1 MKKSIPKIL
10 LLILLLTAG
19 ISALTN
25 RTSEE
30 AGRPADVL
38 MSAADADSEETAAE
52 ITVETAIE
60 IAIETETETE
70 SEQMPLLPS
79 EMKVHF
85 IDVGQGD
92 ATLIQSGDAA
102 MLIDAGDDTKGTLLQ
117 NYLQKQGVTK
127 LDYLILT
134 HPDADHIGG
143 APVIITKF
151 EVDRVF
157 MSNFEKDNKTY
168 RKLIQALDDKRLSFE
183 TPAAGSRYRL
193 GDAEV
198 TILAPVKEYE
208 DPNNA
213 SIALIVYNGENSF
226 LFTGDAEE
234 EAEND
239 LLTQNTSVRADVYQ
253 AGHHGSR
260 TSSSIAFMQAVNP
273 AYAVISCKE
282 GNSYG
287 HPHAQTMNR
296 FRERGMKVFRTDE
309 QGSIIAVSDGSEI
322 TWNCAPSETWQ
333 AGEPV
338 GGAAIEEQAGKQQS
352 NTPENG
358 NTTAD
363 EAVPENGSAFAAESI
378 QDNTE
383 LTYVLNIRTM
393 KFHRPDC
400 SSLPTTNRS
409 DSSLGREEIMAQG
422 YEPCKRC
429 NP

>member
-52 ITVETAIE
+52 ITV
-60 IAIETETETE
+60 ETETETE

-239 LLTQNTSVRADVYQ
+239 LLTQNTSVHADVYQ

-338 GGAAIEEQAGKQQS
+338 GSAAIEEQAEKQQS
-352 NTPENG
+352 NTQDTG
-358 NTTAD
+358 STTAAKI
-363 EAVPENGSAFAAESI
+363 EQK

-383 LTYVLNIRTM
+383 LTYVLNVRTM

>member
-38 MSAADADSEETAAE
+38 LSAEDADSEETAAE
-52 ITVETAIE
+52 ITVETK
-60 IAIETETETE
+60 IETETEAET
-70 SEQMPLLPS
+70 EQMPLLPS

-226 LFTGDAEE
+226 LFTGDAGE

-287 HPHAQTMNR
+287 HPHAQTMNC

>member
-10 LLILLLTAG
+10 LLIFLLTAG
-19 ISALTN
+19 ISAVTN
-25 RTSEE
+25 RISEE
-30 AGRPADVL
+30 TGRPADVL
-38 MSAADADSEETAAE
+38 LSAEDADSEETAAE
-52 ITVETAIE
+52 ITVETATE
-60 IAIETETETE
+60 TRTETKTETRIETTPEAET
-70 SEQMPLLPS
+70 EQMPLLPS

-143 APVIITKF
+143 APVIVTKF

-239 LLTQNTSVRADVYQ
+239 LLTQATSVRADVYQ

-273 AYAVISCKE
+273 AYAVISCQE

-322 TWNCAPSETWQ
+322 TWNCAPSESWQ

-338 GGAAIEEQAGKQQS
+338 GSAAIEEQAEKQQS

-358 NTTAD
+358 NTTAATI
-363 EAVPENGSAFAAESI
+363 EQKP
-378 QDNTE
+378 DNTE
-383 LTYVLNIRTM
+383 LTYVLNVRTM

-409 DSSLGREEIMAQG
+409 DSSQGREEIMAQG

>member
-10 LLILLLTAG
+10 LLIFLLTAG
-19 ISALTN
+19 ISAVTN
-25 RTSEE
+25 RISEE
-30 AGRPADVL
+30 TGRPADVL
-38 MSAADADSEETAAE
+38 LSAEDADSEEMAAE
-52 ITVETAIE
+52 ITVETNTE
-60 IAIETETETE
+60 TRIETTPEAET
-70 SEQMPLLPS
+70 EQMPLLPS

-143 APVIITKF
+143 APVIVTKF

-208 DPNNA
+208 NPNNA

-226 LFTGDAEE
+226 LFTGDAKE

-322 TWNCAPSETWQ
+322 TWNCAPSESWQ

-338 GGAAIEEQAGKQQS
+338 GSAAIKEQAEKQQS

-358 NTTAD
+358 NTTAATI
-363 EAVPENGSAFAAESI
+363 E
-378 QDNTE
+378 QKTDNTE
-383 LTYVLNIRTM
+383 LTYVLNVRTM

-400 SSLPTTNRS
+400 GSLPTTNRS
-409 DSSLGREEIMAQG
+409 DSSQGREEIMAQG

>member
-10 LLILLLTAG
+10 LLIFLLTAG
-19 ISALTN
+19 ISAVTN
-25 RTSEE
+25 RISEE
-30 AGRPADVL
+30 TGRPADVL
-38 MSAADADSEETAAE
+38 LSTADADSEETAAE
-52 ITVETAIE
+52 ITVETATE
-60 IAIETETETE
+60 TRTETKTETRIETTPEAET
-70 SEQMPLLPS
+70 EQMPLLPS

-143 APVIITKF
+143 APVIVTKF

-273 AYAVISCKE
+273 AYAVISCQE

-322 TWNCAPSETWQ
+322 TWNCAPSESWQ

-338 GGAAIEEQAGKQQS
+338 GSAAIEEQAEKQQS

-358 NTTAD
+358 NTTAATI
-363 EAVPENGSAFAAESI
+363 EQKP
-378 QDNTE
+378 DNTE
-383 LTYVLNIRTM
+383 LTYVLNVRTM

>member
-38 MSAADADSEETAAE
+38 LSAEDADSEETAAE
-52 ITVETAIE
+52 ITVETK
-60 IAIETETETE
+60 IETETEAET
-70 SEQMPLLPS
+70 EQMPLLPS

-226 LFTGDAEE
+226 LFTGDAGE

>member
-10 LLILLLTAG
+10 LLIFLLTAG
-19 ISALTN
+19 ISAVTN
-25 RTSEE
+25 RISDET
-30 AGRPADVL
+30 GQPADVL
-38 MSAADADSEETAAE
+38 LSTADADSEETAAE
-52 ITVETAIE
+52 ITVETKTE
-60 IAIETETETE
+60 TRIETTPEAET
-70 SEQMPLLPS
+70 EQMPLLPS

-143 APVIITKF
+143 APVIVTKF

-183 TPAAGSRYRL
+183 TPAVGSRYRL
-193 GDAEV
+193 GGAEV

-322 TWNCAPSETWQ
+322 TWNCAPSESWQ

-338 GGAAIEEQAGKQQS
+338 DSAAIEEQAEKQQS

-358 NTTAD
+358 NTTAATI
-363 EAVPENGSAFAAESI
+363 EQKP
-378 QDNTE
+378 DNTE
-383 LTYVLNIRTM
+383 LTYVLNVRTM

-409 DSSLGREEIMAQG
+409 DSSLGRETIMAQG

>member
-38 MSAADADSEETAAE
+38 LSAEDADSEETAAE
-52 ITVETAIE
+52 ITVET
-60 IAIETETETE
+60 ETEAET
-70 SEQMPLLPS
+70 EQMPLLPS

-193 GDAEV
+193 GGAEV

-226 LFTGDAEE
+226 LFTGDAGE

-273 AYAVISCKE
+273 AYAVISCQE

-322 TWNCAPSETWQ
+322 TWNCAPSESWQ

-338 GGAAIEEQAGKQQS
+338 GSAAIEEQAEKQQS

-358 NTTAD
+358 NTTAATI
-363 EAVPENGSAFAAESI
+363 EQKP
-378 QDNTE
+378 DNTE
-383 LTYVLNIRTM
+383 LTYVLNVRTM

-409 DSSLGREEIMAQG
+409 DSSQGREEIMAQG